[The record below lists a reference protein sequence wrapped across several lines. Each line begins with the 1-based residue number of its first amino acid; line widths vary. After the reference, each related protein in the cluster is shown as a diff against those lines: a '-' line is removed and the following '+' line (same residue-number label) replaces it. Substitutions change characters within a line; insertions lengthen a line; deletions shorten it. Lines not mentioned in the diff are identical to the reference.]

1 MSAVEQWWV
10 YDLYSINILHYV
22 SETFV
27 LCLANVE
34 LCFGRFAL
42 RFANTEL
49 CFHIL
54 CCVSIIPYCV
64 SMALCCTS
72 IIQCWV
78 QIILCCVWKS
88 VFCIS
93 DIVYNVCRYG
103 PR

>member
-27 LCLANVE
+27 LCFANVE